1 MGGPKESLIYIL
13 YLKKIRLYIH
23 STESKMVKLTVD
35 LIQGAAQYINPIRE
49 RELDLR
55 GYKIAIIENLGA
67 TLDQFDTIDF
77 SDNEVRRLDNFPF
90 LPRLQSLHLNNNRI
104 VRIGDTLHE
113 SIPKLDTLIL
123 TNNNI
128 QDLADI
134 EALSSCSN
142 ITMLSFLHN
151 PVAAKPNY
159 REFVI
164 HKFPMLRVLDF
175 RKVRLNEKQEA
186 KALFKSSE
194 GKEQLRDIK
203 SRAQTF
209 TPGEPV
215 TENTNNANVQNPQSK
230 LMPEQIR
237 SIKAAI
243 AKATTLEEIEVLNH
257 MLRTG
262 RVPGENND
270 SVQQGNVVEEDD

>member
-1 MGGPKESLIYIL
+1 
-13 YLKKIRLYIH
+13 
-23 STESKMVKLTVD
+23 MVKLNID
-35 LIQGAAQYINPIRE
+35 LIQAAAQYINPIRE

-55 GYKIAIIENLGA
+55 GYKIPIIENLGA

-77 SDNEVRRLDNFPF
+77 SDNEIRRLDNFPV
-90 LPRLQSLHLNNNRI
+90 LPRLKALHFNNNRI
-104 VRIGDTLHE
+104 VRIGDSLHE

-142 ITMLSFLHN
+142 ITLLSFLHN

-159 REFVI
+159 RAFVI
-164 HKFPMLRVLDF
+164 HKFPMLKVLDF
-175 RKVRLNEKQEA
+175 RKVRLNEKLEA

-215 TENTNNANVQNPQSK
+215 TESTNNANVQNPQSR

-257 MLRTG
+257 MLRAG

-270 SVQQGNVVEEDD
+270 SVQQGNIVEEDD

>member
-1 MGGPKESLIYIL
+1 
-13 YLKKIRLYIH
+13 
-23 STESKMVKLTVD
+23 MVKLNVD
-35 LIQGAAQYINPIRE
+35 LIQAAAQYINPIRE

-55 GYKIAIIENLGA
+55 GYKIPIIENLGA

-77 SDNEVRRLDNFPF
+77 SDNEIRRLDNFPV
-90 LPRLQSLHLNNNRI
+90 LPRLKALHFNNNRI
-104 VRIGDTLHE
+104 VRIGDSLHE

-134 EALSSCSN
+134 EALSSCAN
-142 ITMLSFLHN
+142 ITLLSFLHN

-159 REFVI
+159 RAFVI
-164 HKFPMLRVLDF
+164 HKFPMLKVLDF
-175 RKVRLNEKQEA
+175 RKVRLNEKLEA

-262 RVPGENND
+262 RVPGEHND
-270 SVQQGNVVEEDD
+270 SVQQENVVEEDD

>member
-1 MGGPKESLIYIL
+1 
-13 YLKKIRLYIH
+13 
-23 STESKMVKLTVD
+23 MVKLTVD
-35 LIQGAAQYINPIRE
+35 LIQGAAQYINPVRE

-55 GYKIAIIENLGA
+55 GYKIPIIENLGA

-134 EALSSCSN
+134 EALSSCTN

-159 REFVI
+159 RAFVI
-164 HKFPMLRVLDF
+164 QKFPMLRVLDF
-175 RKVRLNEKQEA
+175 RKVKLKEKEEA
-186 KALFKSSE
+186 KALFKSTK
-194 GKEQLRDIK
+194 GKDQLKDIET
-203 SRAQTF
+203 RAKTF
-209 TPGEPV
+209 TPGEPLS
-215 TENTNNANVQNPQSK
+215 EAQNNKTPQQPNK
-230 LMPEQIR
+230 LAPEQIR
-237 SIKAAI
+237 SIKMAI
-243 AKATTLEEIEVLNH
+243 AKATTLEEIETLNH

-262 RVPGENND
+262 RVPGEDNEQNG
-270 SVQQGNVVEEDD
+270 QENQMEEEDE

>member
-1 MGGPKESLIYIL
+1 M
-13 YLKKIRLYIH
+13 
-23 STESKMVKLTVD
+23 KLTVD

-55 GYKIAIIENLGA
+55 GYKIPIVENLGA

-77 SDNEVRRLDNFPF
+77 SDNEIRRLDNFPH
-90 LPRLQSLHLNNNRI
+90 LPRLRSLHFNNNRI
-104 VRIGDTLHE
+104 VRIADSLHE
-113 SIPKLDTLIL
+113 NIPKLDTLIL

-159 REFVI
+159 REFAI

-175 RKVRLNEKQEA
+175 RKVKQKEREA
-186 KALFKSSE
+186 AKSLFKSRM
-194 GKEQLRDIK
+194 GKDQLKDIEN
-203 SRAQTF
+203 RAKTF
-209 TPGEPV
+209 TPGEPLSEV
-215 TENTNNANVQNPQSK
+215 PANNKVPSLTNK
-230 LMPEQIR
+230 LTQEQIR
-237 SIKAAI
+237 SVKASI
-243 AKATTLEEIEVLNH
+243 AKATTLEEIERLNH

-262 RVPGENND
+262 QVPGESNGVKNGHD
-270 SVQQGNVVEEDD
+270 QMEEDD